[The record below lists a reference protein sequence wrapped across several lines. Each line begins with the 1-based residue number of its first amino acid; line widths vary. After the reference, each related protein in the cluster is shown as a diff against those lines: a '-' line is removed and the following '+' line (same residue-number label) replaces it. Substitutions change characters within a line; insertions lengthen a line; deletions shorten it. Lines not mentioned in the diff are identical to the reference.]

1 MQPLVVERVGPRHWP
16 ALTRRHVDDEYR
28 SRVIDFMGEQAEWG
42 FAIPLIFRALASP
55 TSGEP
60 LPRAPRQGDPHWFS
74 CGYWSG
80 LLSMLMYS
88 LGWARPDL
96 GLWWWYANGKPIDDD
111 PRFEIL
117 SVVFDHDGQL
127 DWLAAWLWQD
137 RFKNHSG
144 RLIEEVTEW
153 TDQGKLVPA
162 DGDWIDRQRH
172 EAIRSAIFAP
182 IGADLDGLHLR
193 MHFGGP
199 LETETASPL
208 ALRSNPNEGTA
219 VLVLESMVGWY
230 RHLCLFGES
239 LPPSNHRSWKVDVV
253 VKPTGW
259 LGTYR
264 KSLETGLWFS
274 GRHLFHVVGT

>member
-1 MQPLVVERVGPRHWP
+1 
-16 ALTRRHVDDEYR
+16 
-28 SRVIDFMGEQAEWG
+28 MGEQAEWG
-42 FAIPLIFRALASP
+42 FAIPSIFRVLASP

-127 DWLAAWLWQD
+127 DWFAAWLWQD

-144 RLIEEVTEW
+144 PLIEEVTEW

-193 MHFGGP
+193 MHCGW
-199 LETETASPL
+199 AS
-208 ALRSNPNEGTA
+208 S
-219 VLVLESMVGWY
+219 
-230 RHLCLFGES
+230 
-239 LPPSNHRSWKVDVV
+239 
-253 VKPTGW
+253 
-259 LGTYR
+259 
-264 KSLETGLWFS
+264 GL
-274 GRHLFHVVGT
+274 TDI